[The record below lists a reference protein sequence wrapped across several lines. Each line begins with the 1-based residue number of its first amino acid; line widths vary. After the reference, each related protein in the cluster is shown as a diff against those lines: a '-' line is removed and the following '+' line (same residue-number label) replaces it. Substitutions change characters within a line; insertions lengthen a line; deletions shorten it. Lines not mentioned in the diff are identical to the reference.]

1 MRPCMAPSTPQLLEQ
16 ARARAQAALAALGD
30 PGVEL
35 EPFAQALAERAAAQ
49 EDPPAALE
57 RLFAEDLALAHA
69 CGRGSRAAMERFERE
84 YGGEVDRAFRRMG
97 AGTLQPS
104 DVRQQVFEK
113 LFVGGRPKILDY
125 SGQGPLRVWL
135 RVAALRLLTNLV
147 TRAPRESPLEDELL
161 AAEPLATADPELEHM
176 RRLYR
181 AEFKQAF
188 AAAVAAL
195 DVDDRVLLHQRFAS
209 RLSMEELA
217 AAHDVHVNTVGRW
230 LQRARAALEGAV
242 RDDLRRRLRV
252 SDGQL
257 QSILRLVQ
265 SQLDVTLGRLLE

>member
-1 MRPCMAPSTPQLLEQ
+1 MVDVSLELMER
-16 ARARAQAALAALGD
+16 ARTRAQAALAALGD
-30 PGVEL
+30 SGVEA
-35 EPFAQALAERAAAQ
+35 EAFARALAQRALVQ
-49 EDPPAALE
+49 EDPGAALD
-57 RLFAEDLALAHA
+57 RLFAEDLALAFA

-84 YGGEVDRAFRRMG
+84 YAGEVDRAFRRMN
-97 AGTLQPS
+97 AGTLQAS
-104 DVRQQVFEK
+104 DVRQQVLEK
-113 LFVGGRPKILDY
+113 LFVGERPKILDY

-147 TRAPRESPLEDELL
+147 TRAPRETPLEDELL
-161 AAEPLATADPELEHM
+161 AAEPLAGADPELEHM
-176 RRLYR
+176 RNLYR

-217 AAHDVHVNTVGRW
+217 AAHDVHVNTASRW
-230 LQRARAALEGAV
+230 LQRARTALERAV
-242 RDDLRRRLRV
+242 RDDLQRRLRV
-252 SDGQL
+252 SEGQL

-265 SQLDVTLGRLLE
+265 SQLDITLGRLL

>member
-1 MRPCMAPSTPQLLEQ
+1 MSGPPEDLLAL
-16 ARARAQAALAALGD
+16 ARARANQARETLGD
-30 PGVEL
+30 LGVEV
-35 EPFAQALAERAAAQ
+35 EAFAQALAQRALSDENPAAAL
-49 EDPPAALE
+49 D
-57 RLFAEDLALAHA
+57 RLFADDLYLAFA
-69 CGRGSRAAMERFERE
+69 CGRGSRAAIERFERDH
-84 YGGEVDRAFRRMG
+84 GGEVDRAFRRMN
-97 AGTLQPS
+97 AGTLQLS
-104 DVRQQVFEK
+104 DVRQQVLEK
-113 LFVGGRPKILDY
+113 LFVGDRPKILDY

-147 TRAPRESPLEDELL
+147 TRAPRETPLEDELL

-181 AEFKQAF
+181 AEFKEAF
-188 AAAVAAL
+188 AGAVQAL
-195 DVDDRVLLHQRFAS
+195 GVDDRILLHQRFAS

-242 RDDLRRRLRV
+242 RADLQRRLRV
-252 SDGQL
+252 SDDQL

-265 SQLDVTLGRLLE
+265 SQLDVTLGRLLP

>member
-1 MRPCMAPSTPQLLEQ
+1 MVAPNPDLLEP
-16 ARARAQAALAALGD
+16 ARARARSALAALGD
-30 PGVEL
+30 IGVEP
-35 EPFAQALAERAAAQ
+35 EPFAQSLAERAASQ
-49 EDPPAALE
+49 EDPPSALE
-57 RLFAEDLALAHA
+57 RLFAEDLGLAFA
-69 CGRGSRAAMERFERE
+69 CGRGSRPAMERFERA
-84 YGGEVDRAFRRMG
+84 YGGEIDRAFRRMNAG
-97 AGTLQPS
+97 ALQLS
-104 DVRQQVFEK
+104 DVRQQVLEK
-113 LFVGGRPKILDY
+113 LFVGERPKILDY

-147 TRAPRESPLEDELL
+147 TRGPRETPLEDELL

-188 AAAVAAL
+188 AAAVSAL

-217 AAHDVHVNTVGRW
+217 AAHDVHVNTVSRW
-230 LQRARAALEGAV
+230 LQRARAGLERGV
-242 RDDLRRRLRV
+242 RDDLQRRLRV
-252 SDGQL
+252 SDDQL

>member
-1 MRPCMAPSTPQLLEQ
+1 MDVAPPELMEQ
-16 ARARAQAALAALGD
+16 ARARARSALATAGD
-30 PGVEL
+30 LGVEV
-35 EPFAQALAERAAAQ
+35 EPFAQALAARATAQ
-49 EDPPAALE
+49 EDPPAALA
-57 RLFAEDLALAHA
+57 RLFAGDLALAFA
-69 CGRGSRAAMERFERE
+69 CGRGSRAAVARFERE
-84 YGGEVDRAFRRMG
+84 YGGEVDRALRRMN
-97 AGTLQPS
+97 AGTLQAS
-104 DVRQQVFEK
+104 DVRQQVLEK
-113 LFVGGRPKILDY
+113 LFVGDRPKILDY

-147 TRAPRESPLEDELL
+147 TRAPRESALEEELL
-161 AAEPLATADPELEHM
+161 AAEPLAGADPELEHM
-176 RRLYR
+176 RGLYR

-217 AAHDVHVNTVGRW
+217 AAHEVHVNTVSRW
-230 LQRARAALEGAV
+230 LQRARTALEAGV

>member
-1 MRPCMAPSTPQLLEQ
+1 MNAPPELLER

-30 PGVEL
+30 AGMKVE
-35 EPFAQALAERAAAQ
+35 PVAQALAQRALTQ
-49 EDPPAALE
+49 EDPAAALD
-57 RLFAEDLALAHA
+57 RLFAEDLALAFA
-69 CGRGSRAAMERFERE
+69 CGQGSRAAMDRFERE
-84 YGGEVDRAFRRMG
+84 YGAEVDRAFRRMN
-97 AGTLQPS
+97 AGTLQLA
-104 DVRQQVFEK
+104 DVRQQVLEK
-113 LFVGGRPKILDY
+113 LFVGERPKILDY

-147 TRAPRESPLEDELL
+147 TRAPRETPLEDELL

-217 AAHDVHVNTVGRW
+217 AAHDVHVNTISRW
-230 LQRARAALEGAV
+230 LQRARAALERAV
-242 RDDLRRRLRV
+242 RDDLQRRLRV
-252 SDGQL
+252 SEDQL